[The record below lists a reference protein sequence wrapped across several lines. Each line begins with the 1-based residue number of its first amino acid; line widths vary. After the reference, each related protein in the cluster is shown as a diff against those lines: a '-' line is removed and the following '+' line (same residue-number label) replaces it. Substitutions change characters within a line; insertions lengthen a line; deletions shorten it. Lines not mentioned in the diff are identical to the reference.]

1 MFLGFPGGSVIKNL
15 PPNAG
20 DARDAGSIPGWGRAP
35 GGGNSNPLQYSFL
48 RNSTDRGGWWAT
60 VCGVA
65 KSQTQLS
72 DCVCVRGL
80 VSITFVLHVS
90 SILVHKYSR
99 NAARCFV
106 WRRCVEIL
114 CGNWL
119 SYVSGPHSAWYSME
133 TQQVNWKGSEGSHSS
148 CWLLP
153 LPSGPHQSH
162 CQAMLSTALIFACL
176 FLVASS
182 QQCSFL
188 VPFLLASLGRSP
200 QWFLPKLGGELP
212 VTVYIMYKV
221 ANIRPGISYPALNI
235 GQVVTHTP
243 SEVQGYHWTQN
254 QCAYLKLKCICSFQN
269 SVSPFQDREGPGNG
283 MSLLVSSRQGLQ
295 GKNLA
300 VASLFS

>member
-1 MFLGFPGGSVIKNL
+1 MQEMQEMQVQSLGGEEPLEEEIATHSSILSWEIPRTEEAGGLQS
-15 PPNAG
+15 AG
-20 DARDAGSIPGWGRAP
+20 
-35 GGGNSNPLQYSFL
+35 LQ
-48 RNSTDRGGWWAT
+48 
-60 VCGVA
+60 

-235 GQVVTHTP
+235 GQLVTHTP